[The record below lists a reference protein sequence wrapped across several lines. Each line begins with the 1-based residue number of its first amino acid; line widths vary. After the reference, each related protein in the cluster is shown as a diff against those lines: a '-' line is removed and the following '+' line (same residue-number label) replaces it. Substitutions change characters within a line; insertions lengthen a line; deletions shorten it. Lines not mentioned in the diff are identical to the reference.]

1 MSGWSATEKDRAGT
15 TSRKATRTCWI
26 GSPAYLGPITL
37 TRRCV
42 RPLLAR
48 HSSSPRSSRSNS
60 QCGLCHN
67 QTRQLRRSR
76 MFIAKAIANQSKL
89 RRSETKDAIYLALLR
104 SCPRK
109 QTGIYKI
116 NISSLRDSFVQETCS
131 KNRKSDLSYTESP
144 YRL

>member
-1 MSGWSATEKDRAGT
+1 
-15 TSRKATRTCWI
+15 
-26 GSPAYLGPITL
+26 
-37 TRRCV
+37 
-42 RPLLAR
+42 
-48 HSSSPRSSRSNS
+48 
-60 QCGLCHN
+60 
-67 QTRQLRRSR
+67 

-131 KNRKSDLSYTESP
+131 KNKKSDLSYTESP